1 MMEKLI
7 KEIVLTGGPC
17 SGKTT
22 GRNYLAEKLRDRGFR
37 VLLAPEV
44 ATMIIS
50 GGLNDLVKLMR
61 SAPYKYLE
69 TERQMLLMQMDLRNR
84 FLKIAEPF
92 IDEKPVIIYD
102 RGPMDYKVYID
113 PEQFEA
119 MLKEFNLTIYDVR
132 DSFDGVVHLVTAA
145 KGAEEFYTLANNEAR
160 SESPEEARL
169 LDDST
174 LNAWLGHQHLRI
186 IDNSTDFKQKMKRT
200 LQTICRFLGIPAPL
214 EIERKFLLLKAP
226 SLAIPELQQAQKIAI
241 EQMYLESAPGQEE
254 RIRKRTQY
262 GFSVY
267 YFTRKSPISSG
278 VRSEREE
285 EIRELEYIGLQKRRI
300 PGSRIIKKNRYC
312 FAYNNQYFELD
323 IFIEPRGR
331 CFLEIELTDRNDVLS
346 LPPFLEIEKEVTGDE
361 RYSNRAIVTS

>member
-1 MMEKLI
+1 MEKTI

-37 VLLAPEV
+37 VLLVPEV
-44 ATMIIS
+44 ATMVIS
-50 GGLNDLVKLMR
+50 GGLDDLAKLIR
-61 SAPYKYLE
+61 SAPHKYLE
-69 TERQMLLMQMDLRNR
+69 TERQMLLLQMDLRKR

-102 RGPMDYKVYID
+102 RGPMDYKVYIK
-113 PEQFEA
+113 PEEFEA
-119 MLKEFNLTIYDVR
+119 MIGEFNLSIYDVR
-132 DSFDGVVHLVTAA
+132 DSFDGVIHLVTAA
-145 KGAEEFYTLANNEAR
+145 NGAEKFYTLENNEAR
-160 SESPEEARL
+160 KESSEEARL

-174 LNAWLGHQHLRI
+174 LNAWVGHQHLRI

-200 LQTICRFLGIPAPL
+200 LQAICRFLGIPVPL
-214 EIERKFLLLKAP
+214 EIERKFLLAKMP
-226 SLAIPELQQAQKIAI
+226 SLAIPELKQAQEITI

-254 RIRKRTQY
+254 RIRKRAQY

-278 VRSEREE
+278 IRSEREQ
-285 EIRELEYIGLQKRRI
+285 EIRELEYIALQKRQI
-300 PGSRIIKKNRYC
+300 PGSRIIKKNRHC
-312 FAYNNQYFELD
+312 FVYNNQYFELD

-331 CFLEIELTDRNDVLS
+331 CFLEIELTNRNDILS

-361 RYSNRAIVTS
+361 RYSNYALATS